1 MDTIHLAVVEDVLEI
16 REGLKFLLN
25 QRKDLTCPFV
35 YASAEE
41 GLVGLL
47 QNPPEIVVMDI
58 SLPGMSGI
66 ECMRQV
72 KAKRPEMQFL
82 MFTVF
87 EDAEQIFQALSA
99 GANGYLLKNASP
111 DKIIEAIRE
120 LHQGGAPMSTA
131 IARKVVGS
139 FRPVEAVPENSG
151 LSVREREVLEYLAKG
166 LLYKEIGDQLG
177 ISTGTVRQHIHHI
190 YRKLHV
196 QNRTEA
202 LNKAFG
208 TR

>member
-1 MDTIHLAVVEDVLEI
+1 MDTINLAVVEDVPEI

-25 QRKDLTCPFV
+25 QGQGLTCPFV
-35 YASAEE
+35 YGSAEDALE
-41 GLVGLL
+41 GLLR
-47 QNPPEIVVMDI
+47 NPPDVVVMDI

-72 KAKRPEMQFL
+72 KLVRPEIQFL
-82 MFTVF
+82 MFTVY
-87 EDAEQIFQALSA
+87 EDTEQIFLALSS
-99 GANGYLLKNASP
+99 GANGYLLKNAAP
-111 DKIIEAIRE
+111 DKIVEAIRE
-120 LHQGGAPMSTA
+120 LHAGGAPMSAA

-139 FRPVEAVPENSG
+139 FRPAASAPDNNG
-151 LSVREREVLEYLAKG
+151 LSAREREVLDCLAKG

>member
-25 QRKDLTCPFV
+25 QGKDFTCPFV
-35 YASAEE
+35 YPSAEDA
-41 GLVGLL
+41 LVGLL
-47 QNPPEIVVMDI
+47 QNPPDIVVMDI

-72 KAKRPEMQFL
+72 KAIRPEMQFL
-82 MFTVF
+82 MFTVY
-87 EDAEQIFQALSA
+87 EDSEQIFQALSA
-99 GANGYLLKNASP
+99 GANGYLLKNAAP
-111 DKIIEAIRE
+111 EKIVEAIRE
-120 LHQGGAPMSTA
+120 LQEGGAPMSSA

-139 FRPVEAVPENSG
+139 FRPAEVVPDNSG
-151 LSVREREVLEYLAKG
+151 LSAREREVLEYLAKG
-166 LLYKEIGDQLG
+166 LLYKEIGDKLG

>member
-1 MDTIHLAVVEDVLEI
+1 MDTINLAVVEDVLEI

-25 QRKDLTCPFV
+25 QGKDFSCPFV
-35 YASAEE
+35 YASAEDA
-41 GLVGLL
+41 LVGLL
-47 QNPPEIVVMDI
+47 QHPPDVVVMDI

-72 KAKRPEMQFL
+72 KAVRPEIQFL
-82 MFTVF
+82 MFTVY
-87 EDAEQIFQALSA
+87 EDSEQIFLALSS

-111 DKIIEAIRE
+111 DKIVEAIRE
-120 LHQGGAPMSTA
+120 LHGGGAPMSAA

-139 FRPVEAVPENSG
+139 FRPAEVVPGSSS
-151 LSVREREVLEYLAKG
+151 LSAREREVLDYLAKG
-166 LLYKEIGDQLG
+166 LLYKEIGDKLG

>member
-1 MDTIHLAVVEDVLEI
+1 METIHLAVVEDVLEI

-25 QRKDLTCPFV
+25 QSKDFTCPFA

-47 QNPPEIVVMDI
+47 QNPPDIVVMDI

-72 KAKRPEMQFL
+72 KAIRPEMQFL

-99 GANGYLLKNASP
+99 GASGYLLKNASP

-120 LHQGGAPMSTA
+120 LHQGGAPMSSA

-139 FRPVEAVPENSG
+139 FRPAAAIPDNNG

-202 LNKAFG
+202 INKAFG

>member
-1 MDTIHLAVVEDVLEI
+1 
-16 REGLKFLLN
+16 
-25 QRKDLTCPFV
+25 
-35 YASAEE
+35 
-41 GLVGLL
+41 
-47 QNPPEIVVMDI
+47 MDI

-72 KAKRPEMQFL
+72 KAIRPEMQFL

-120 LHQGGAPMSTA
+120 LHQGGAPMSAA

-139 FRPVEAVPENSG
+139 FRPAAAVPDNSG

-202 LNKAFG
+202 INKAFG

>member
-1 MDTIHLAVVEDVLEI
+1 MDMINLAVVEDVPEI

-25 QRKDLTCPFV
+25 QGQGLTCPFV
-35 YASAEE
+35 YASAEDALE
-41 GLVGLL
+41 GLLR
-47 QNPPEIVVMDI
+47 NPPDVVVMDI

-72 KAKRPEMQFL
+72 KLVRPEIQFL
-82 MFTVF
+82 MFTVY
-87 EDAEQIFQALSA
+87 EDTEQIFLALSS

-111 DKIIEAIRE
+111 DKIVEAIRE
-120 LHQGGAPMSTA
+120 LHAGGAPMSAA

-139 FRPVEAVPENSG
+139 FRPAVSAPDNNG
-151 LSVREREVLEYLAKG
+151 LSAREREVLDCLAKG

>member
-1 MDTIHLAVVEDVLEI
+1 MDTINLAVVEDVPEI

-25 QRKDLTCPFV
+25 QGQGLTCPFV
-35 YASAEE
+35 YGSAEDALE
-41 GLVGLL
+41 GLLR
-47 QNPPEIVVMDI
+47 NPPDVVVMDI

-72 KAKRPEMQFL
+72 KLVRPEIQFL
-82 MFTVF
+82 MFTVY
-87 EDAEQIFQALSA
+87 EDTEQIFLALSS
-99 GANGYLLKNASP
+99 GANGYLLKNAAP
-111 DKIIEAIRE
+111 DKIVEAIRE
-120 LHQGGAPMSTA
+120 LHAGGAPMSAA

-139 FRPVEAVPENSG
+139 FRPAVSVPDNNG
-151 LSVREREVLEYLAKG
+151 LSAREREVLDCLAKG